1 MGKSGK
7 ADGGSDMSGVK
18 RAGDYLTAIFKL
30 GRTERWAKAAY
41 RSLETNEDRFGALER
56 RIDDLNPRFDHLQ
69 RQIDQLQGQIDEQ
82 SDRWDGRTRQL
93 KDGVKQQIHGETQSL
108 MARNAELARNFVEVS
123 RRLDQVL
130 LATQK
135 GETPPARPDPLPQ
148 KADGLSAVMDSFYH
162 KLENKYRGTPS
173 DIRSRLRIYLPD
185 VESAVIRTDRKPVMD
200 IGCGRGEWLGLLKD
214 AGITAI
220 GVDTNSVQI
229 GEAQDQG
236 LDARQGTARS
246 ALAEAEDNSLA
257 CITAHHLIEHLPF
270 EEVLWITREAMRVL
284 APGGLLLFETPN
296 VRNVLVG
303 ATSFHN
309 DPTHLHPMTDPVL
322 NVLFETVGFYP
333 VETRHLHPHE
343 KLAEFMAKPG
353 FDPEL
358 ANLMFGAQDLAIL
371 GHKPLKET

>member
-1 MGKSGK
+1 
-7 ADGGSDMSGVK
+7 MSGVK
-18 RAGDYLTAIFKL
+18 RAGDYLAAIFKL
-30 GRTERWAKAAY
+30 GRTERLAKAAY
-41 RSLETNEDRFGALER
+41 RALEANEARLSALER
-56 RIDDLNPRFDHLQ
+56 RIDEQSNRWEGRARHLQ
-69 RQIDQLQGQIDEQ
+69 
-82 SDRWDGRTRQL
+82 
-93 KDGVKQQIHGETQSL
+93 DGVKQVIHGETQAL

-130 LATQK
+130 LATQQDNVSL
-135 GETPPARPDPLPQ
+135 ARPDPVPQ
-148 KADGLSAVMDSFYH
+148 ASEGLNAVMDSFYH

-173 DIRSRLRIYLPD
+173 DIRNRLRIYLPD
-185 VESAVIRTDRKPVMD
+185 VESAVIRTGGKPVLD
-200 IGCGRGEWLGLLKD
+200 LGCGRGEWLGVLAD
-214 AGITAI
+214 ANLSAR
-220 GVDTNSVQI
+220 GVDTNAVQI

-236 LDARQGTARS
+236 LQAHQGTARS
-246 ALAEAEDNSLA
+246 ALTEADDNSLA

-284 APGGLLLFETPN
+284 APGGVLLFETPN
-296 VRNVLVG
+296 VRNILVG

-322 NVLFETVGFYP
+322 NVLFETVGFHP

-358 ANLMFGAQDLAIL
+358 ANLMFGAQDLAVL
-371 GHKPLKET
+371 GHKPLEET

>member
-1 MGKSGK
+1 
-7 ADGGSDMSGVK
+7 MSGVK
-18 RAGDYLTAIFKL
+18 RAGDYLAAIFKL

-41 RSLETNEDRFGALER
+41 RSVESHDARFGDLER
-56 RIDDLNPRFDHLQ
+56 RLDHLQ
-69 RQIDQLQGQIDEQ
+69 RQFDKQ
-82 SDRWDGRTRQL
+82 SDGWEGRARHL
-93 KDGVKQQIHGETQSL
+93 KDGVKQVIHGETQAL
-108 MARNAELARNFVEVS
+108 MARNAELARNFVEIS

-130 LATQK
+130 LSSQQD
-135 GETPPARPDPLPQ
+135 ETPPARSPQ
-148 KADGLSAVMDSFYH
+148 VPQNSDGLSAVMDSFYH

-173 DIRSRLRIYLPD
+173 DIRNRLRIYLPD
-185 VESAVIRTDRKPVMD
+185 VESAVIRTEQKPVLD
-200 IGCGRGEWLGLLKD
+200 IGCGRGEWLGLLAD
-214 AGITAI
+214 AGIKAH
-220 GVDTNSVQI
+220 GVDTNAVQI
-229 GEAQDQG
+229 GEAQDKG
-236 LDARQGTARS
+236 LDVRQGNARS

-257 CITAHHLIEHLPF
+257 CLTAHHLIEHLPF
-270 EEVLWITREAMRVL
+270 EEVLWIAREAMRVL

-322 NVLFETVGFYP
+322 NVLFETVGFHP

-371 GHKPLKET
+371 GHKPLKEN

>member
-1 MGKSGK
+1 
-7 ADGGSDMSGVK
+7 MSRVK
-18 RAGDYLTAIFKL
+18 RAGDYLAAIFKL

-41 RSLETNEDRFGALER
+41 RSLESNEERLGALER
-56 RIDDLNPRFDHLQ
+56 RID
-69 RQIDQLQGQIDEQ
+69 EQ
-82 SDRWDGRTRQL
+82 ADRWEGRARHL
-93 KDGVKQQIHGETQSL
+93 KDGVKQVVHGETQAL

-135 GETPPARPDPLPQ
+135 GDAPPARPDTMPQ
-148 KADGLSAVMDSFYH
+148 TADGLSAVMDSFYH
-162 KLENKYRGTPS
+162 KLENKFRGTPS
-173 DIRSRLRIYLPD
+173 DIRNRLRVYLPD

-200 IGCGRGEWLGLLKD
+200 IGCGRGEWLGLLAD

-220 GVDTNSVQI
+220 GIDTNSVQI
-229 GEAQDQG
+229 GEAQEKG
-236 LDARQGTARS
+236 LDARQGSARS
-246 ALAEAEDNSLA
+246 ALAKADDNSLS

-322 NVLFETVGFYP
+322 TVLFETVGFHP

-371 GHKPLKET
+371 GHKPLAEN